1 YTDEFEIKNFAVN
14 INNKGKI
21 KVSKKVNYKNFK
33 GCYANSLSNIII
45 FGDKGSVFLLP
56 AYLIESIDN
65 NGVKLSNLIDEFN
78 ENEESIVNIFAITEF
93 NDEESFYFISE
104 NGYVKKTMLNEFQGN
119 YSYTKGYK
127 LKDKDGKLINVLK
140 KDNKLEKDILLI
152 TKKDMR
158 IRFDSDS
165 INPMGKIASGVTGIS
180 LSEDDKVIFG
190 EFIYL
195 EDNDDKIKVYG
206 ETKNKLEVM
215 YEDDSEEVVIL
226 KDINNQNRAGKGKK
240 IRVSNCNSNIKFIK

>member
-1 YTDEFEIKNFAVN
+1 MQTKNGLKFTVGEPRLENSDRNVMGNQLFNLSAEDKVKEISYTDEFEIKNFAVN

-56 AYLIESIDN
+56 AYLIENIDN

-127 LKDKDGKLINVLK
+127 LKDKDDKLINVLK
-140 KDNKLEKDILLI
+140 K
-152 TKKDMR
+152 R
-158 IRFDSDS
+158 
-165 INPMGKIASGVTGIS
+165 
-180 LSEDDKVIFG
+180 
-190 EFIYL
+190 
-195 EDNDDKIKVYG
+195 
-206 ETKNKLEVM
+206 
-215 YEDDSEEVVIL
+215 
-226 KDINNQNRAGKGKK
+226 
-240 IRVSNCNSNIKFIK
+240 